1 MFHDAAPR
9 LTSPLSA
16 TDAMEGI
23 NNSSVRIDSATAAM
37 LLWLLV
43 WVSKP
48 AALPLDEAAMLL
60 PNLGAR
66 IVSLLIHGFVRMC
79 LEIVEM
85 FRKSAAEEHGRFANN
100 KIRFISDNMLA
111 PSTDLIFVSL
121 TLDLGIST
129 AVLSAMRNGGCALAY
144 WSQTK

>member
-1 MFHDAAPR
+1 M
-9 LTSPLSA
+9 
-16 TDAMEGI
+16 
-23 NNSSVRIDSATAAM
+23 RIDSATAAM

-66 IVSLLIHGFVRMC
+66 IGYSLLHGFVWLC
-79 LEIVEM
+79 LEIVEV
-85 FRKSAAEEHGRFANN
+85 FRRRAAEEHGRFANH

-111 PSTDLIFVSL
+111 PSTDLILVSL
-121 TLDLGIST
+121 TLGVRRRHHSSLVS
-129 AVLSAMRNGGCALAY
+129 LSSSSSSSSSSCFFFFFFVNP
-144 WSQTK
+144 